1 MNESPISFF
10 NMACSKIF
18 SGELPELTNE
28 IIQYFRKDF
37 STLYSC
43 ILVNRLWCRLA
54 IPLLW
59 ENPFP
64 ISYSKNY
71 HFIKIYLNKLN
82 EDDKIKLNEYG
93 FNYNLSPSST
103 LFNYPS
109 FIKYLN
115 TREVVFNIKSWI
127 FNTLVDKNH
136 DYELVNLIY
145 GLLLKVFIENEGILD
160 SFEVMSNLEYFN
172 NITDL
177 ILQNLN
183 FTYNIRKLKLKLDI
197 SCQNFTQF
205 LKFLFTN
212 CNSISTIVLSF
223 HYISVYNRSSLVE
236 KYLSQLIISQHNLK
250 KISFEYNMIYNQFL
264 ALKNSNCSNTLNT
277 IIFYFID
284 FKNIIN
290 ILQEVFD
297 QLNVLESIHI
307 FYCNSLNSDFVQQ
320 IIKVIKPFKLRTLF
334 MDEILHVESL
344 QLFVQKISNWL
355 ENLEFKRSDTREY
368 SESKQR
374 LLEFIIKYCKK
385 IRYFKT
391 GTPDNNN
398 IYQLIENNQHSINY
412 INIEV
417 DLFND
422 HTDLSDLSS
431 SVLQNL
437 GQILPSKLEYLCLGL
452 CINTSDLEIFLKN
465 SQNTFIKKLVISYK
479 LYDEGDE
486 VLFYIKKYIMKKER
500 VKYLVF
506 DNNDSNFE
514 LFTLKNEVNEFKL
527 HNIIVKKFSDLYII
541 NPYDFIINNYS
552 QY

>member
-1 MNESPISFF
+1 
-10 NMACSKIF
+10 MACSKIF

-290 ILQEVFD
+290 ILQEV
-297 QLNVLESIHI
+297 
-307 FYCNSLNSDFVQQ
+307 
-320 IIKVIKPFKLRTLF
+320 IKPFKLRTLF

-506 DNNDSNFE
+506 DNNDSKFE